1 MKKLY
6 KKVIYLFPFFL
17 QLNLLAFSQNP
28 NGAASKLK
36 IQKIDFKDSILFRE
50 VKKFIQSEIVKEKEF
65 KVVGYVTIWTILN
78 NSNDIIR
85 KYHIN
90 KNYVNFDDLNNDSQ
104 FPLFYSYVDS
114 KLILVKGDIENL
126 VNKKFSIRSKKHFQ
140 RVIEP
145 FLYKVK
151 LIQAPSVDG
160 KSRKKMPYREGERI
174 QLHGGIDVSIFI
186 NGKVEVVPSKF
197 Y

>member
-1 MKKLY
+1 M
-6 KKVIYLFPFFL
+6 
-17 QLNLLAFSQNP
+17 NLSAFSQDP
-28 NGAASKLK
+28 NGAGSQLK

-65 KVVGYVTIWTILN
+65 KAVGYVTISTIIN
-78 NSNDIIR
+78 TSNDIIR

-114 KLILVKGDIENL
+114 KLILVRGDFENL
-126 VNKKFSIRSKKHFQ
+126 VHKKFSIRSKKHFQ
-140 RVIEP
+140 KIIEP

-151 LIQAPSVDG
+151 LIQAPSING
-160 KSRKKMPYREGERI
+160 KSKKKMPYREGERI
-174 QLHGGIDVSIFI
+174 QVHGGIDVSIFI
-186 NGKVEVVPSKF
+186 NGKVAVVPSKF